1 MITLIRS
8 TLKILFRNKGF
19 WFFLFFTPILAVGL
33 LAMNIEYSV
42 AKEPPKTGEVLEI
55 TASDKVAYITSGQ
68 TFGVKVYDAAE
79 SDMSRYFMQDL
90 SETGM
95 FSVLN
100 LKSSGM
106 TKEEYLDQVKP
117 GQFDLIILDP
127 VKEDVENDRMGA
139 SVFLP
144 SDFDERIRAGQSAEA
159 VIVSITSDDARAEL
173 LSEEVRRTLTQMC
186 CQPDIGILQSLKDSS
201 SSKQVIEVASSSG
214 NKLTKEQKNMKVQ
227 LGYSFSFLTLGF
239 VFCGIFVAHTAIEE
253 QKNGVLTRI
262 RLTGKAEALYFVS
275 KFVVSVFTSVLMTA
289 IMAVSLLIVDET
301 KLGMSHGKLI
311 LLVFLMGIIF
321 STLSL
326 FIGIMAGEVAP
337 ATYAAFVLW
346 SMSSVLSGMYFSLD
360 NASGAIRGM
369 SYLMPQKWFSNAA
382 ELFYIQDKTVY
393 FLLLCVTASYLMV
406 ILSLGSVGLKLRKK
420 EE

>member
-42 AKEPPKTGEVLEI
+42 AKDPPKTGEVLEI

-106 TKEEYLDQVKP
+106 TKEEYLDQVK
-117 GQFDLIILDP
+117 
-127 VKEDVENDRMGA
+127 EDVENDRMGA

-159 VIVSITSDDARAEL
+159 VIVSITSDDERAEL
-173 LSEEVRRTLTQMC
+173 LAEEVRRTLTQMC

-201 SSKQVIEVASSSG
+201 SSKQLIEVASSSG
-214 NKLTKEQKNMKVQ
+214 NKLTKEQKSMKVQ

-262 RLTGKAEALYFVS
+262 RLTGNAEALYFVS

-346 SMSSVLSGMYFSLD
+346 SMSSALSGMYFSLD

-406 ILSLGSVGLKLRKK
+406 ILSLGSVGLKMRKK

>member
-42 AKEPPKTGEVLEI
+42 AKDPPKTGEVLEI

-106 TKEEYLDQVKP
+106 TKEEYLDQVK
-117 GQFDLIILDP
+117 
-127 VKEDVENDRMGA
+127 EDVENDRMGA

-159 VIVSITSDDARAEL
+159 VIVSITSDDERAEL
-173 LSEEVRRTLTQMC
+173 LAEEVRRTLTQMC

-201 SSKQVIEVASSSG
+201 SSKQLIEVASSSG
-214 NKLTKEQKNMKVQ
+214 NKLTKEQKSMKVQ

-262 RLTGKAEALYFVS
+262 RLTGNAEALYFVS

-337 ATYAAFVLW
+337 VTYAAFVLW
-346 SMSSVLSGMYFSLD
+346 SMSSALSGMYFSLD

-406 ILSLGSVGLKLRKK
+406 ILSLGSVGLKMRKK

>member
-1 MITLIRS
+1 MISLIRS

-19 WFFLFFTPILAVGL
+19 WFFLLFTPILAVGL

-55 TASDKVAYITSGQ
+55 TTSDKVAYITSGQ

-106 TKEEYLDQVKP
+106 TKEEYLDQVK
-117 GQFDLIILDP
+117 
-127 VKEDVENDRMGA
+127 EDVENDRMGA

-144 SDFDERIRAGQSAEA
+144 SDFDARIRAGQSLEA
-159 VIVSITSDDARAEL
+159 AIVSITSDDARAEL
-173 LSEEVRRTLTQMC
+173 LTTEVKRTLTQMC
-186 CQPDIGILQSLKDSS
+186 GQPDIQILQSLKESS
-201 SSKQVIEVASSSG
+201 SNKQVIEVASSSG
-214 NKLTKEQKNMKVQ
+214 NKLTKEQKSMKVQ

-262 RLTGKAEALYFVS
+262 RLTGNAEALYFVS
-275 KFVVSVFTSVLMTA
+275 KFVVSVFSSILMTA
-289 IMAVSLLIVDET
+289 IMAVALLAVDES

-311 LLVFLMGIIF
+311 LLVFLMGVIF

-346 SMSSVLSGMYFSLD
+346 SMSSALSGMYFSLED
-360 NASGAIRGM
+360 ASGAIRGM

-382 ELFYIQDKTVY
+382 ELFYVQDKSVY